1 MEDKK
6 DIKQNKIKYIKYLLG
21 IEDDD
26 INKEEENNA
35 LVNQDNKN
43 IKNNAKLNIK
53 SNINNIENDEI
64 EQNRM
69 FQVKETMVK
78 VIL

>member
-1 MEDKK
+1 MEKKK

-53 SNINNIENDEI
+53 SNINNIENNEI